1 MTRIT
6 VRRMFILSISS
17 VLLLLAL
24 AACQPGAPEATP
36 TPIGEVTRP
45 ELVGL
50 IDWVRSPSTVVFR
63 AEVVGGD
70 QEQQFFARND
80 IPACTVYGDNR
91 VVWTT
96 TTSRSD
102 DGVAYDLV
110 SDEVIRTFVEELAL
124 TDQFF
129 KYDAGLDALPTSE
142 VTPVVERITLF
153 VNGEV
158 HTADS
163 FGMWPLDFF
172 QKMLVKCRSLSQ
184 SPIEFLPDGGW
195 VSAQAVAYSSN
206 APSALWNS
214 NIGLLNLQELAASTE
229 PRWITGEAAHVVWQE
244 LRRGGLDFR
253 FEQEGQQY
261 NVVLDVPN
269 VTRSS
274 PPAP

>member
-6 VRRMFILSISS
+6 LRRSMLIFS
-17 VLLLLAL
+17 VLLILVL
-24 AACQPGAPEATP
+24 AACQPGAPEATA

-70 QEQQFFARND
+70 MEQEFFVRND
-80 IPACTVYGDNR
+80 IPACTIYGDNR
-91 VVWTT
+91 IVWTT

-110 SDEVIRTFVEELAL
+110 SDETIRTFVDELAF
-124 TDQFF
+124 DEQFF
-129 KYDAGLDALPTSE
+129 KYGAGLDALPTAE

-163 FGMWPLDFF
+163 FGLWPLDFF
-172 QKMLVKCRSLSQ
+172 QRMLVKCRSVSQ
-184 SPIEFLPDGGW
+184 SPIEFAPDGGW
-195 VSAQAVAYSSN
+195 AAARPVDYSSN
-206 APSALWNS
+206 APSTLWNA
-214 NIGLLNLQELAASTE
+214 NTGILNLTELAASSE
-229 PRWITGEAAHVVWQE
+229 PRWITGEAARLVWTE

-253 FEQEGQQY
+253 FEQDGQQY
-261 NVVLDVPN
+261 NVVLEVPN
-269 VTRSS
+269 VTRFS

>member
-1 MTRIT
+1 MTRMT
-6 VRRMFILSISS
+6 VRRTLISAISS
-17 VLLLLAL
+17 VLLILVL
-24 AACQPGAPEATP
+24 AACQPGAPEATA

-45 ELVGL
+45 DLVGL

-70 QEQQFFARND
+70 QEQEFFARND

-102 DGVAYDLV
+102 DGVAYDLIP
-110 SDEVIRTFVEELAL
+110 DETIRTFVEELAFN
-124 TDQFF
+124 DQFF
-129 KYDAGLDALPTSE
+129 KYNAGLDALPTAE

-195 VSAQAVAYSSN
+195 VSAQTVDYSSN
-206 APSALWNS
+206 APSTLWNNNVS
-214 NIGLLNLQELAASTE
+214 LLNLQELATSTE
-229 PRWITGEAAHVVWQE
+229 PRWITGEPAQLVWQE

-261 NVVLDVPN
+261 NVV
-269 VTRSS
+269 
-274 PPAP
+274 